1 VDRKLPIFLGRDVVR
16 GPGADGFQRQEAS
29 ARSAVPTVAR
39 RKAASTMAS
48 PCFNNFVSTRYSTI
62 RRRPSTTGFAIT
74 PLASCASM
82 GSGSSQCGKRGPTG
96 EPNRVHAR
104 MVIHREQNAR
114 VGGVHGDEEW
124 KAIKQVTSASHGRL
138 VGEIEDRILTPT
150 TYSPA
155 LGSMSSG
162 CPNRTNLGPSAS
174 PAAISGFPAIADVR
188 PTSCRPIIVAPRLS
202 KLPSSRMAAILK
214 QYLSQ
219 APHEQHGRLLEARV
233 IPRRFST
240 EQWSRL

>member
-1 VDRKLPIFLGRDVVR
+1 MSPAAQAPTVFSGRKLAR
-16 GPGADGFQRQEAS
+16 EAPCPRS
-29 ARSAVPTVAR
+29 LEERPRARWLR
-39 RKAASTMAS
+39 HASTTS
-48 PCFNNFVSTRYSTI
+48 YLRDI
-62 RRRPSTTGFAIT
+62 RRYEGGLPRPVSRSRRSHHAQVWV
-74 PLASCASM
+74 PDRLNV
-82 GSGSSQCGKRGPTG
+82 GSEDRPA
-96 EPNRVHAR
+96 NRIRVHAR

-155 LGSMSSG
+155 PGSMSSG